1 MKTKTLLLLFI
12 TGLFTTAIIAQS
24 PEKDIRNLLGK
35 DPSISQ
41 NFINNAVK
49 VGHFLNCDPWD
60 DSKPCTDICDPW
72 SDDPCFKQIKNLK
85 TKKAQQQQ
93 LVRIMKNFEKV
104 LLKGAGGKIIP
115 KQKVLTTQ
123 KKYPGY
129 KIGAMRNRF
138 NAYMFLETSSEAQ
151 TVIKN

>member
-1 MKTKTLLLLFI
+1 M
-12 TGLFTTAIIAQS
+12 
-24 PEKDIRNLLGK
+24 
-35 DPSISQ
+35 
-41 NFINNAVK
+41 
-49 VGHFLNCDPWD
+49 
-60 DSKPCTDICDPW
+60 
-72 SDDPCFKQIKNLK
+72 K

-104 LLKGAGGKIIP
+104 LLKGVGGKIIT
-115 KQKVLTTQ
+115 KQKVLTAQ

-138 NAYMFLETSSEAQ
+138 NTYMFLETSSEVQ